1 MSISNPKKAFDPSDA
16 TKRWQARVD
25 AARKAVTEVEQA
37 LRLTAT
43 SAEQTFLFREL
54 KEKEQA
60 LQAALRAKW

>member
-1 MSISNPKKAFDPSDA
+1 MSISKPKKAFEPSNA

-37 LRLTAT
+37 LRMANT
-43 SAEQTFLFREL
+43 SAEQAFLFREL

>member
-25 AARKAVTEVEQA
+25 AARKALTEVEQA
-37 LRLTAT
+37 LRLTTT

>member
-1 MSISNPKKAFDPSDA
+1 MSIANPKKAFAPSDA

-25 AARKAVTEVEQA
+25 AARKAVTEVERA
-37 LRLTAT
+37 LRLATT

>member
-1 MSISNPKKAFDPSDA
+1 MSISKPKKASAPSDA

-25 AARKAVTEVEQA
+25 AARKAVTELQQA
-37 LRLTAT
+37 LRLATT
-43 SAEQTFLFREL
+43 SAEQNFLFREL